1 VLLLQLLMTDAYFVS
16 AFMGWQFMQ
25 NMDRTADGS
34 ASNVADGRIP
44 LVPLVHL
51 QSTSLRSPAT
61 ISRLETEVEGKT
73 GEVDSIGR
81 MWVSS

>member
-1 VLLLQLLMTDAYFVS
+1 MILDQANEFVRLVAVMLWQLLVTYAYFVR

-25 NMDRTADGS
+25 NMDRAADGP
-34 ASNVADGRIP
+34 ASNMADGRIP

-61 ISRLETEVEGKT
+61 ISR
-73 GEVDSIGR
+73 
-81 MWVSS
+81 